1 MKANRLNVDSFLNE
15 ELPVDDIAPDET
27 SLESNAKESKN
38 ENITKDSESTNNSN
52 LINDLLDQVVSICL
66 INIK

>member
-27 SLESNAKESKN
+27 SLESNAKESKVV
-38 ENITKDSESTNNSN
+38 NITKDGESTNNSN
-52 LINDLLDQVVSICL
+52 LIDDLLDQVVSR
-66 INIK
+66 